1 MTTVILKPHKEE
13 SLKRFHPW
21 VFSGAIARVVL
32 DASHKGDAPVEG
44 ELVCVRAS
52 TCNVLGV
59 GHWQVGSIAVRMLT
73 FGVET
78 LPADFWSERIRA
90 AYRVRQT
97 LGLADVPRDDVR
109 CTKEN
114 NTFRLVH
121 GEGDFLPG
129 LIVDVYA
136 DTAVIQAHSV
146 GMHLCRQEIA
156 AAVVEV
162 VPQVQNVYY
171 KSDDT
176 LPFKA
181 PIEGEKTGWLVETS
195 LKDKSRSDEFWSI
208 ENGLA
213 FRIDWLRGQKTGF
226 FIDQRENRALVERY
240 AAGKEVLNMFCY
252 TGGFSLYAL
261 RGGAKHVDS
270 VDVSRKAIDIVEAN
284 VQRNFPNCT
293 NHRAITADAFEFLNG
308 KINDQM
314 VNDQMVNGN
323 DQMVNDQ
330 MVNDQMVNDQMVN
343 DYDLI
348 ILDPPAF
355 AKHRDAVK
363 NALRG
368 YQRINAKAI
377 EMIRPGGILFTFSC
391 SQAVD
396 KEAFRLAVFSAAAQ
410 VGRKVRILHQL
421 HQPQDHPINIYHP
434 EGEYLKGLV
443 LYVE

>member
-1 MTTVILKPHKEE
+1 MTTVILKPKKEE

-21 VFSGAIARVVL
+21 VFSGAIARVLL

-44 ELVCVRAS
+44 ELVSVRSAA
-52 TCNVLGV
+52 NEVLGI
-59 GHWQVGSIAVRMLT
+59 GHWQVGSIAVRILA
-73 FGVET
+73 FGVEQ
-78 LPADFWSERIRA
+78 LPSDFWHSRIRA
-90 AYRVRQT
+90 AYQVREAI
-97 LGLADVPRDDVR
+97 GLIRPD
-109 CTKEN
+109 N
-114 NTFRLVH
+114 NTFRLIH

-136 DTAVIQAHSV
+136 DTAVVQAHSI
-146 GMHLCRQEIA
+146 GMHVSRNEIA
-156 AAVVEV
+156 NALMSEI
-162 VPQVQNVYY
+162 PQVQNVYY

-181 PIEGEKTGWLVETS
+181 SIEGDKVGYLIKNQKS
-195 LKDKSRSDEFWSI
+195 QIKDTEEFWSV
-208 ENGLA
+208 ENGLE

-226 FIDQRENRALVERY
+226 FVDQRENRVLVERY
-240 AAGKEVLNMFCY
+240 ASGKDVLNMFCY

-261 RGGAKHVDS
+261 RGGAKTVDS
-270 VDVSRKAIDIVEAN
+270 VDVSQKAIDLVNIN
-284 VQRNFPNCT
+284 VARNFPNDPR
-293 NHRAITADAFEFLNG
+293 HHAYAADAFDFLSE
-308 KINDQM
+308 KIKNQKSKIT
-314 VNDQMVNGN
+314 N
-323 DQMVNDQ
+323 
-330 MVNDQMVNDQMVN
+330 
-343 DYDLI
+343 YDLI

-377 EMIRPGGILFTFSC
+377 EKIRPGGILFTFSC

>member
-21 VFSGAIARVVL
+21 VFSGAIAKVVL
-32 DASHKGDAPVEG
+32 DAKHKGDAPEECEV
-44 ELVCVRAS
+44 VCVRSAA
-52 TCNVLGV
+52 NEVLGV
-59 GHWQVGSIAVRMLT
+59 GHWQVGSIAVRILA
-73 FGVET
+73 FGVEA
-78 LPADFWSERIRA
+78 LPKDFWKERIRA
-90 AYRVRQT
+90 AYQMRQSIGLVRIQNSE
-97 LGLADVPRDDVR
+97 VR
-109 CTKEN
+109 SQN
-114 NTFRLVH
+114 DTFRLVH
-121 GEGDFLPG
+121 GEGDWLPG

-136 DTAVIQAHSV
+136 DTAVVQAHSV
-146 GMHLCRQEIA
+146 GMHVFRKEIA
-156 AAVVEV
+156 EALVEV
-162 VPQVQNVYY
+162 VPQIQNVYY

-181 PIEGEKTGWLVETS
+181 NISE
-195 LKDKSRSDEFWSI
+195 LKVGYLIQNSKFKIQNSEEFWSI
-208 ENGLA
+208 ENGLS

-226 FIDQRENRALVERY
+226 FVDQRENRALVERY
-240 AAGKEVLNMFCY
+240 AKDKDVLNMFCY

-261 RGGAKHVDS
+261 RGGAKSVDS
-270 VDVSRKAIDIVEAN
+270 VDVSQKAIDLVNIN
-284 VQRNFPNCT
+284 VAKNFPEAT
-293 NHRAITADAFEFLNG
+293 NHTAVAADAFEYLTAQKEAG
-308 KINDQM
+308 KT
-314 VNDQMVNGN
+314 
-323 DQMVNDQ
+323 
-330 MVNDQMVNDQMVN
+330 
-343 DYDLI
+343 YDLI

-377 EMIRPGGILFTFSC
+377 EMIRKGGLLFTFSC

>member
-21 VFSGAIARVVL
+21 VFSGAIARIVL
-32 DASHKGDAPVEG
+32 DASHRASAPEEG
-44 ELVCVRAS
+44 ELVCVQSHAGE
-52 TCNVLGV
+52 VLGV
-59 GHWQVGSIAVRMLT
+59 GHWQVGSIAVRILA
-73 FGVET
+73 FGVAD
-78 LPADFWSERIRA
+78 LPSGFWNDRIRA
-90 AYRVRQT
+90 AYQVRESV
-97 LGLADVPRDDVR
+97 GLIRPDND
-109 CTKEN
+109 
-114 NTFRLVH
+114 TFRLVH
-121 GEGDFLPG
+121 GEGDSLPG

-136 DTAVIQAHSV
+136 DTAVVQAHSV
-146 GMHLCRQEIA
+146 GMHVCREIIA
-156 AAVVEV
+156 EAIRAE
-162 VPQVQNVYY
+162 VPQVNKVYY

-181 PIEGEKTGWLVETS
+181 AIEGDKTGWLI
-195 LKDKSRSDEFWSI
+195 KSTDRNADRVQHTDQITEYWSQ
-208 ENGLA
+208 ENGLS

-240 AAGKEVLNMFCY
+240 AKDKDVLNMFCY

-261 RGGAKHVDS
+261 RGGAKTVDS
-270 VDVSRKAIDIVEAN
+270 VDVSQKAIDLVNAN
-284 VQRNFPNCT
+284 VAHNFPKAT
-293 NHRAITADAFEFLNG
+293 NHTAVAADAFDYLTAQRAQNRT
-308 KINDQM
+308 
-314 VNDQMVNGN
+314 
-323 DQMVNDQ
+323 
-330 MVNDQMVNDQMVN
+330 
-343 DYDLI
+343 YDLI

-410 VGRKVRILHQL
+410 VGRNVRILHQL

-434 EGEYLKGLV
+434 EGEYLKGLI
-443 LYVE
+443 LYIE

>member
-21 VFSGAIARVVL
+21 VFSGAIAKVVL
-32 DASHKGDAPVEG
+32 DASHKSAAPEEG
-44 ELVCVRAS
+44 EMVCVRSSA
-52 TCNVLGV
+52 NEALGV
-59 GHWQVGSIAVRMLT
+59 GHWQVGSIAVRILD
-73 FGVET
+73 FAAEE
-78 LPADFWSERIRA
+78 LPRNFWHERIRA
-90 AYRVRQT
+90 AYKVREAI
-97 LGLADVPRDDVR
+97 GLIRPD
-109 CTKEN
+109 N
-114 NTFRLVH
+114 NTYRLVH

-136 DTAVIQAHSV
+136 DTAVVQAHSV
-146 GMHLCRQEIA
+146 GMHVSRNEIA
-156 AAVVEV
+156 KALMEV

-181 PIEGEKTGWLVETS
+181 QIEGEKTGWLIKNQES
-195 LKDKSRSDEFWSI
+195 KIKDLDEFWSM
-208 ENGLA
+208 ENGLS

-226 FIDQRENRALVERY
+226 FVDQRENRALVERY
-240 AAGKEVLNMFCY
+240 AKGKDVLNMFCY

-261 RGGAKHVDS
+261 RGGAQTVDS
-270 VDVSRKAIDIVEAN
+270 VDVSQKAIDLVNIN
-284 VQRNFPNCT
+284 VARNFPKAT
-293 NHRAITADAFEFLNG
+293 NHQAVAADAFEYLSAQKAAG
-308 KINDQM
+308 KT
-314 VNDQMVNGN
+314 
-323 DQMVNDQ
+323 
-330 MVNDQMVNDQMVN
+330 
-343 DYDLI
+343 YDLI

-396 KEAFRLAVFSAAAQ
+396 KEAFRLAVFSAAASI
-410 VGRKVRILHQL
+410 GRNVRILHQL

>member
-1 MTTVILKPHKEE
+1 MTTIYLKPHKEE

-21 VFSGAIARVVL
+21 VFSGAISKVVL
-32 DASHKGDAPVEG
+32 DAKHPGDAPVEG
-44 ELVCVRAS
+44 ELVSVRSAA
-52 TCNVLGV
+52 NEVLGV
-59 GHWQVGSIAVRMLT
+59 GHWQVGSIAVRILA
-73 FGVET
+73 FGVEE
-78 LPADFWSERIRA
+78 LPEGFWSERIRA
-90 AYRVRQT
+90 AYQVR
-97 LGLADVPRDDVR
+97 LSIGLIRPD
-109 CTKEN
+109 N
-114 NTFRLVH
+114 NTFRLIH

-136 DTAVIQAHSV
+136 DTAVVQAHSV
-146 GMHLCRQEIA
+146 GMHVHRKEIA
-156 AAVVEV
+156 EALVKE
-162 VPQVQNVYY
+162 VPQVENVYY

-181 PIEGEKTGWLVETS
+181 PVEGEKVGYLIRNTEIPE
-195 LKDKSRSDEFWSI
+195 SRDTEEFWST
-208 ENGLA
+208 ENGLQ

-226 FIDQRENRALVERY
+226 FVDQRENRALVERY
-240 AAGKEVLNMFCY
+240 AANKDVLNMFCY

-261 RGGAKHVDS
+261 RGGAKTVDS
-270 VDVSRKAIDIVEAN
+270 VDVSQKAIDLVNIN
-284 VQRNFPNCT
+284 VARNFPDAK
-293 NHRAITADAFEFLNG
+293 NHQAVAADAFEYLTAQKNAG
-308 KINDQM
+308 KT
-314 VNDQMVNGN
+314 
-323 DQMVNDQ
+323 
-330 MVNDQMVNDQMVN
+330 
-343 DYDLI
+343 YDLI

-396 KEAFRLAVFSAAAQ
+396 KEAFRLAVFSAAAS

>member
-1 MTTVILKPHKEE
+1 MTTIYLKPHKEE

-32 DASHKGDAPVEG
+32 DAAHRASKPEEG
-44 ELVCVRAS
+44 EVVAVFS
-52 TCNVLGV
+52 AANEILGV
-59 GHWQVGSIAVRMLT
+59 GHWQIGSIAVRILA
-73 FGVET
+73 FGVAE
-78 LPADFWSERIRA
+78 LPDNFWSERIRA
-90 AYRVRQT
+90 AYQMREAI
-97 LGLADVPRDDVR
+97 GLIRPD
-109 CTKEN
+109 N
-114 NTFRLVH
+114 NTFRLIH

-136 DTAVIQAHSV
+136 DTAVVQAHSV
-146 GMHLCRQEIA
+146 GMHLARNTIAEALMKEI
-156 AAVVEV
+156 
-162 VPQVQNVYY
+162 PQVQNVYY

-181 PIEGEKTGWLVETS
+181 QIES
-195 LKDKSRSDEFWSI
+195 DKIGYLAVTDYAGADDFWSV
-208 ENGLA
+208 ENGLS

-240 AAGKEVLNMFCY
+240 AAGKDVLNMFCY

-261 RGGAKHVDS
+261 RGGAKTVDS
-270 VDVSRKAIDIVEAN
+270 VDISQKAIDLVNIN
-284 VQRNFPNCT
+284 VARNFPKAT
-293 NHRAITADAFEFLNG
+293 NHTAVAADAF
-308 KINDQM
+308 
-314 VNDQMVNGN
+314 
-323 DQMVNDQ
+323 
-330 MVNDQMVNDQMVN
+330 
-343 DYDLI
+343 DYLAEQKAQNRTFDLI

-443 LYVE
+443 LYIE

>member
-1 MTTVILKPHKEE
+1 MTTVFLKPKKEE

-21 VFSGAIARVVL
+21 VFSGAIARVLL
-32 DASHKGDAPVEG
+32 DASHKGDAPLEG
-44 ELVCVRAS
+44 ELVCVRSSA
-52 TCNVLGV
+52 NEILGI
-59 GHWQVGSIAVRMLT
+59 GHWQIGSIAVRILA
-73 FGVET
+73 FGVEQ
-78 LPADFWSERIRA
+78 LPSDFWCERIRA
-90 AYRVRQT
+90 AYKVREAI
-97 LGLADVPRDDVR
+97 GLIRPD
-109 CTKEN
+109 N
-114 NTFRLVH
+114 NTFRLIH

-136 DTAVIQAHSV
+136 DTAVVQAHSI
-146 GMHLCRQEIA
+146 GMHESRNEIA
-156 AAVVEV
+156 NALMSEI
-162 VPQVQNVYY
+162 PQVQNVYY

-181 PIEGEKTGWLVETS
+181 SIEG
-195 LKDKSRSDEFWSI
+195 DKVGYLIKNQKSQIKNTEEFWSV
-208 ENGLA
+208 ENGLE

-226 FIDQRENRALVERY
+226 FVDQRENRVLVERY
-240 AAGKEVLNMFCY
+240 ASGKDVLNMFCY

-261 RGGAKHVDS
+261 RGGAKTVDS
-270 VDVSRKAIDIVEAN
+270 VDVSQKAIDLVNIN
-284 VQRNFPNCT
+284 VARNFPNDPR
-293 NHRAITADAFEFLNG
+293 HHAYAADAFDFLSE
-308 KINDQM
+308 KITNHQSPIT
-314 VNDQMVNGN
+314 N
-323 DQMVNDQ
+323 
-330 MVNDQMVNDQMVN
+330 
-343 DYDLI
+343 YDLI
-348 ILDPPAF
+348 VLDPPAF

-377 EMIRPGGILFTFSC
+377 EKIRPGGILFTFSC

>member
-1 MTTVILKPHKEE
+1 MTTVFLKPHKEE
-13 SLKRFHPW
+13 SLLRFHPW

-32 DASHKGDAPVEG
+32 DATHKGDVPEEG
-44 ELVCVRAS
+44 ELVCVQSS

-59 GHWQVGSIAVRMLT
+59 GHWQVGSIAVRILS
-73 FGVET
+73 FGTDT
-78 LPADFWSERIRA
+78 LPEDFWQARIRA
-90 AYRVRQT
+90 AYRVREA
-97 LGLADVPRDDVR
+97 LGLLRNDKSQITND
-109 CTKEN
+109 KSLN
-114 NTFRLVH
+114 NTFRLIH

-129 LIVDVYA
+129 LIIDVYA

-146 GMHLCRQEIA
+146 GMHVCRKEIA
-156 AAVVEV
+156 DAILAE
-162 VPQVQNVYY
+162 VPQVKNIYY

-181 PIEGEKTGWLVETS
+181 PVEGEKIGWLVRNTEIPG
-195 LKDKSRSDEFWSI
+195 SRDTEEFWSI
-208 ENGLA
+208 ENGLS

-240 AAGKEVLNMFCY
+240 AKNKDVLNMFCY

-261 RGGAKHVDS
+261 RGGAKTVDS
-270 VDVSRKAIDIVEAN
+270 VDVSQKAIDLVN
-284 VQRNFPNCT
+284 VNVAKNFPKAK
-293 NHRAITADAFEFLNG
+293 NHTAVAADAFDYLTAQKAAG
-308 KINDQM
+308 KT
-314 VNDQMVNGN
+314 
-323 DQMVNDQ
+323 
-330 MVNDQMVNDQMVN
+330 
-343 DYDLI
+343 YDLI

-368 YQRINAKAI
+368 YQRINARAV

-396 KEAFRLAVFSAAAQ
+396 KETFRLAVFSAAAQ

>member
-1 MTTVILKPHKEE
+1 MTTIYLKPKKEE

-32 DASHKGDAPVEG
+32 DAKHQGDAPEEG
-44 ELVCVRAS
+44 ELVCVRSAA
-52 TCNVLGV
+52 NEVLGV
-59 GHWQVGSIAVRMLT
+59 GHWQVGSIAVRILA
-73 FGVET
+73 FGEEE
-78 LPADFWSERIRA
+78 LPKDFWAERIRA
-90 AYRVRQT
+90 AYQVREAI
-97 LGLADVPRDDVR
+97 GLIRPD
-109 CTKEN
+109 N
-114 NTFRLVH
+114 NTFRLIH

-129 LIVDVYA
+129 LIIDVYA
-136 DTAVIQAHSV
+136 DTAVVQAHSI
-146 GMHLCRQEIA
+146 GMHVCRNEIA
-156 AAVVEV
+156 EALMHEI
-162 VPQVQNVYY
+162 PQVKNVYY

-181 PIEGEKTGWLVETS
+181 PIEGEKVGYLLRDTCIPE
-195 LKDKSRSDEFWSI
+195 SRDTEEFWST
-208 ENGLA
+208 ENGLS

-226 FIDQRENRALVERY
+226 FVDQRENRALVERY
-240 AAGKEVLNMFCY
+240 AKGKDVLNMFCY

-261 RGGAKHVDS
+261 RGGAKSVDS
-270 VDVSRKAIDIVEAN
+270 VDVSQKAIDLVN
-284 VQRNFPNCT
+284 VNVAKNFPKAT
-293 NHRAITADAFEFLNG
+293 NHTAVAADAFEYLTKQKGEG
-308 KINDQM
+308 KT
-314 VNDQMVNGN
+314 
-323 DQMVNDQ
+323 
-330 MVNDQMVNDQMVN
+330 
-343 DYDLI
+343 YDLI

-377 EMIRPGGILFTFSC
+377 EMIRKGGLLFTFSC

>member
-1 MTTVILKPHKEE
+1 MTTIYLKPHKEE

-32 DASHKGDAPVEG
+32 DAKHQGDAPVEG
-44 ELVCVRAS
+44 ELVTVRSAA
-52 TCNVLGV
+52 NEVLGV
-59 GHWQVGSIAVRMLT
+59 GHWQVGSIAVRILA
-73 FGVET
+73 FGVEE
-78 LPADFWSERIRA
+78 LPEGFWSERIRA
-90 AYRVRQT
+90 AYQVR
-97 LGLADVPRDDVR
+97 LSIGLIRPD
-109 CTKEN
+109 N
-114 NTFRLVH
+114 NTFRLIH

-136 DTAVIQAHSV
+136 DTAVVQAHSV
-146 GMHLCRQEIA
+146 GMHVCRKEIA
-156 AAVVEV
+156 EALVKE
-162 VPQVQNVYY
+162 VPQVENVYY

-181 PIEGEKTGWLVETS
+181 PVEGEKVGYLIRNTEIPE
-195 LKDKSRSDEFWSI
+195 SRDTEEFWST
-208 ENGLA
+208 ENGLQ

-226 FIDQRENRALVERY
+226 FVDQRENRALVERY
-240 AAGKEVLNMFCY
+240 AANKDVLNMFCY

-261 RGGAKHVDS
+261 RGGAKTVDS
-270 VDVSRKAIDIVEAN
+270 VDVSQKAIDLVNIN
-284 VQRNFPNCT
+284 VARNFPDAK
-293 NHRAITADAFEFLNG
+293 NHQAVAADAFEYLTAQKNAG
-308 KINDQM
+308 KT
-314 VNDQMVNGN
+314 
-323 DQMVNDQ
+323 
-330 MVNDQMVNDQMVN
+330 
-343 DYDLI
+343 YDLI

-396 KEAFRLAVFSAAAQ
+396 KEAFRLAVFSAAAS

>member
-1 MTTVILKPHKEE
+1 MTTVILKPKKEE
-13 SLKRFHPW
+13 SLRRFHPW
-21 VFSGAIARVVL
+21 VFSGAIARVLL

-44 ELVCVRAS
+44 ELVCVRSSA
-52 TCNVLGV
+52 NEILGI
-59 GHWQVGSIAVRMLT
+59 GHWQVGSIAVRILA
-73 FGVET
+73 FGVEQ
-78 LPADFWSERIRA
+78 LPSDFWCERIRA
-90 AYRVRQT
+90 AYKVREAI
-97 LGLADVPRDDVR
+97 GLIRPD
-109 CTKEN
+109 N
-114 NTFRLVH
+114 NTFRLIH

-136 DTAVIQAHSV
+136 DTAVVQAHSI
-146 GMHLCRQEIA
+146 GMHESRNEIA
-156 AAVVEV
+156 NALKSEI
-162 VPQVQNVYY
+162 PQVQNVYY

-181 PIEGEKTGWLVETS
+181 SIEGDKTGWLITNHQSPITNHQSPVTH
-195 LKDKSRSDEFWSI
+195 SDEFWSV
-208 ENGLA
+208 ENGLE

-226 FIDQRENRALVERY
+226 FVDQRENRALVERY
-240 AAGKEVLNMFCY
+240 ASGKDVLNMFCY

-261 RGGAKHVDS
+261 RGGAKTVDS
-270 VDVSRKAIDIVEAN
+270 VDVSQKAIDLVNIN
-284 VQRNFPNCT
+284 VARNFPNDPR
-293 NHRAITADAFEFLNG
+293 HHAYAADAFDFLNE
-308 KINDQM
+308 KITNH
-314 VNDQMVNGN
+314 NSPITN
-323 DQMVNDQ
+323 
-330 MVNDQMVNDQMVN
+330 
-343 DYDLI
+343 YDLI

-377 EMIRPGGILFTFSC
+377 EKIRPGGILFTFSC